1 MSIENRLKQVEI
13 SRDRAIHNR
22 LKSLSDDD
30 LRRIADSGTGSV
42 CYGEWLK
49 TLTDDEIEI
58 IADSKPG
65 ANALQQ
71 QFDEYQKTSQ
81 KN

>member
-22 LKSLSDDD
+22 LKSLSGDD
-30 LRRIADSGTGSV
+30 LRRIADSGTGSD

-49 TLTDDEIEI
+49 TLTDDELEI
-58 IADSKPG
+58 VCDDKPG
-65 ANALQQ
+65 ARLLKEK
-71 QFDEYQKTSQ
+71 FDEYKKQNQ